1 MNKALRIDDIGASSK
16 KYEIYSK
23 FHGGNIL
30 FLKYMQCFRAWGSYR
45 EMTVNEWNSVFNI
58 LEKFNAKL
66 TVGVT
71 ATWVEADGTLV
82 PFPEKFQEEAAK
94 LKEGV
99 KAGLLEIA
107 NHGLTHC
114 VVGKHLPRL
123 FFSNRKYHREF
134 WGWLDTKVH
143 FEHIKRSQQILQNYF
158 GMCIETLV
166 PPGNVFTESTI
177 IAAREN
183 GIKVINCY
191 TKSRNVN
198 GVRILSEENVTA
210 FHDRELVLEGVDWLE
225 RKLEAYED
233 VTYYFVKEL

>member
-45 EMTVNEWNSVFNI
+45 EMTVTEWNSVFNI

-66 TVGVT
+66 TVAVT
-71 ATWVEADGTLV
+71 AAWVEADGTLV
-82 PFPEKFQEEAAK
+82 PFSGKFQEEAAK

-99 KAGLLEIA
+99 KAGLLDIA

-123 FFSNRKYHREF
+123 FFSNRKFHREF
-134 WGWLDTKVH
+134 WSWIDPEVH

-158 GMCIETLV
+158 EMCIETLV
-166 PPGNVFTESTI
+166 PPGNVFAESTI

-191 TKSRNVN
+191 TESRNVN
-198 GVRILSEENVTA
+198 GVRILGEENVTS
-210 FHDRELVLEGVDWLE
+210 FHDRELVLNGVGWL
-225 RKLEAYED
+225 RKLLSDQPGMNYC
-233 VTYYFVKEL
+233 FVKDL